1 MRSSW
6 VMARKKWNG
15 GNTAII
21 TDLKEREVRR
31 TALYKSTVAL
41 LRAYGNIADDMLE
54 AGYSDSDPARIKS
67 LLKHYV
73 DLRDTIRNAAGETLD
88 LKPYEADMRHLIDT
102 YIEATEPRKISP
114 FDNVGLLDLIVNSG
128 IAAAI
133 AEKLNGLKGDRDAIA
148 ETIENNVRKKIIN
161 DSLADPAFYER
172 MSKLLDEVI
181 ADRKAKAIAYEEYL
195 KRVAEIVKKVGA
207 GKAEDSPATLDTP
220 GKRAVYNK
228 LKELLVKPSSG
239 TKVAAAV
246 NSFSMPDDK
255 EAEDKFL
262 ALALR
267 IDDTVKRVRPDGW
280 RKVQAKEAVIKAA
293 LFGIL
298 QRDDQV
304 DQVFR
309 IIENQKEY

>member
-1 MRSSW
+1 
-6 VMARKKWNG
+6 
-15 GNTAII
+15 
-21 TDLKEREVRR
+21 
-31 TALYKSTVAL
+31 
-41 LRAYGNIADDMLE
+41 
-54 AGYSDSDPARIKS
+54 
-67 LLKHYV
+67 
-73 DLRDTIRNAAGETLD
+73 
-88 LKPYEADMRHLIDT
+88 
-102 YIEATEPRKISP
+102 
-114 FDNVGLLDLIVNSG
+114 
-128 IAAAI
+128 
-133 AEKLNGLKGDRDAIA
+133 
-148 ETIENNVRKKIIN
+148 
-161 DSLADPAFYER
+161 

-239 TKVAAAV
+239 TKVAEAV